1 MKIIWSHKATKSYFE
16 ILDFLIFLWNEDVES
31 DFITLVDDIEIL
43 LLENN
48 YLRKPYNENVRE
60 IILHK
65 NASLYY
71 KINMEKDCLE
81 FLLFK
86 DNRQNPESYLKL
98 L

>member
-1 MKIIWSHKATKSYFE
+1 MERRRGIR
-16 ILDFLIFLWNEDVES
+16 
-31 DFITLVDDIEIL
+31 FITLVDDIEIL

-48 YLRKPYNENVRE
+48 YLGKPYNENVRE

-81 FLLFK
+81 FLLF
-86 DNRQNPESYLKL
+86 LKTIAKIPKVI
-98 L
+98 

>member
-1 MKIIWSHKATKSYFE
+1 MKIIWSYNATKSYFE
-16 ILDFLIFLWNEDVES
+16 ILDFLFFLWNEKVES
-31 DFITLVDDIEIL
+31 DFIILVDEIEKL

-48 YLRKPYNENVRE
+48 YLGKPYNGTIRE

-71 KINMEKDCLE
+71 EINLEKNTLE